1 MTGEGGKRVALTASP
16 DVDAARWR
24 AVVGKFRSLGL
35 TVSRISDLPGMVV
48 MRTIAMI
55 VNEGFE
61 AALCQVATPDDINQA
76 MQLGVNYPRG
86 PFDWAQQFGSA
97 GLLAV
102 LDAIFEATG
111 DPRYRASLGLR
122 HAADLARLQG

>member
-1 MTGEGGKRVALTASP
+1 MLRAGIIGFGWWGKTLAGYLA
-16 DVDAARWR
+16 D
-24 AVVGKFRSLGL
+24 
-35 TVSRISDLPGMVV
+35 SDLLRPVLVV
-48 MRTIAMI
+48 DPAAPARAAAQAMGLETT
-55 VNEGFE
+55 EGFE